1 MKWKKALL
9 IIANLVL
16 GTYLVFAFTV
26 FNKPDETMRVC
37 TKANISIDDERT
49 GGFID
54 VQEISKRLKQA
65 DMFPLGKQ
73 MQHINARNIEE
84 MLKRSAF
91 VKTAECYKTEDGQ
104 VFISI
109 SQLTPVVRVKAENGD
124 DYYLDDKDCI
134 MPNSAYTSDLV
145 IATGNISR
153 TFAVKYLSPLA
164 KAIMA
169 NDLWHN
175 MVEQINVLPNADIEI
190 VPRIGDHIVCLG
202 PLPEAATKE
211 KRQQLINDFVNTKFT
226 RLEKF
231 YRYGLSQAGWNKYD
245 YINIEFDN
253 QIICKRHSDKRQPM
267 PTPPIVAK
275 SDSAAIK
282 QAANTQA
289 SNVKPVSQKEITKK
303 DETMK
308 TENKAENKKADKK
321 KAEKADKADKKK
333 ADKADKA
340 DKKADKKKADKKK
353 ADKADKKKK

>member
-9 IIANLVL
+9 VIANLVL

-175 MVEQINVLPNADIEI
+175 LVEQINVLPNADIEI
-190 VPRIGDHIVCLG
+190 VPRIGNHIVCLG
-202 PLPEAATKE
+202 PLPEATTKE

-282 QAANTQA
+282 QVANTQA
-289 SNVKPVSQKEITKK
+289 SNVKPSSQKEVTKK
-303 DETMK
+303 DETKK
-308 TENKAENKKADKK
+308 TENKP
-321 KAEKADKADKKK
+321 DKKK

-340 DKKADKKKADKKK
+340 DKKKAEKAERKADKKK
-353 ADKADKKKK
+353 ADKADKKTDKKKK

>member
-1 MKWKKALL
+1 M
-9 IIANLVL
+9 
-16 GTYLVFAFTV
+16 
-26 FNKPDETMRVC
+26 
-37 TKANISIDDERT
+37 
-49 GGFID
+49 
-54 VQEISKRLKQA
+54 
-65 DMFPLGKQ
+65 
-73 MQHINARNIEE
+73 
-84 MLKRSAF
+84 
-91 VKTAECYKTEDGQ
+91 
-104 VFISI
+104 FISI

-134 MPNSAYTSDLV
+134 MPNSAYTSDLI

-175 MVEQINVLPNADIEI
+175 LVEQINVLPNADIEI

-202 PLPEAATKE
+202 PLPETTTKE

-289 SNVKPVSQKEITKK
+289 SNVKPASQKEVTKK
-303 DETMK
+303 DETKK
-308 TENKAENKKADKK
+308 TEN
-321 KAEKADKADKKK
+321 KADKKK

-340 DKKADKKKADKKK
+340 DKKKAEKAERKADKKK
-353 ADKADKKKK
+353 ADKADKKTDKKKK

>member
-9 IIANLVL
+9 VIANLVL

-175 MVEQINVLPNADIEI
+175 LVEQINVLPNADIEI
-190 VPRIGDHIVCLG
+190 VPRIGNHIVCLG
-202 PLPEAATKE
+202 PLPEATTKE

-245 YINIEFDN
+245 YINIEFNN
-253 QIICKRHSDKRQPM
+253 QIICKRHSDKHQPM

-282 QAANTQA
+282 QVANTQA
-289 SNVKPVSQKEITKK
+289 SNVKPASQKEVTKK
-303 DETMK
+303 DETKK
-308 TENKAENKKADKK
+308 TEN
-321 KAEKADKADKKK
+321 KADKKK

-340 DKKADKKKADKKK
+340 DKKKAEKAERKADKKK
-353 ADKADKKKK
+353 ADKADKKTDKKKK

>member
-9 IIANLVL
+9 VIANLVL

-54 VQEISKRLKQA
+54 AQEISKRLKQA

-202 PLPEAATKE
+202 PLPEAATKG

-253 QIICKRHSDKRQPM
+253 QIICKRHSDTRRPT
-267 PTPPIVAK
+267 PTPPIVTK
-275 SDSAAIK
+275 PDSAAIK
-282 QAANTQA
+282 QAANAQA
-289 SNVKPVSQKEITKK
+289 SNVKPVSQKEVTKK
-303 DETMK
+303 DETKK
-308 TENKAENKKADKK
+308 TENKT
-321 KAEKADKADKKK
+321 DKKK

-340 DKKADKKKADKKK
+340 NKKADKKKADKAERKADKKK
-353 ADKADKKKK
+353 ADKADKKTDKKKN

>member
-9 IIANLVL
+9 VIANLVL

-175 MVEQINVLPNADIEI
+175 LVEQINVLPNADIEI

-202 PLPEAATKE
+202 PLPEATTKE

-231 YRYGLSQAGWNKYD
+231 YRYGRSQAGWNKYD

-253 QIICKRHSDKRQPM
+253 QIICKRHSDKLQPM

-289 SNVKPVSQKEITKK
+289 SNVKPASQKEVTKK
-303 DETMK
+303 DETKK
-308 TENKAENKKADKK
+308 TENKP
-321 KAEKADKADKKK
+321 DKKK

-340 DKKADKKKADKKK
+340 DKKKVEKAERKADKKK
-353 ADKADKKKK
+353 ADKADKKTDKKKK

>member
-1 MKWKKALL
+1 MKWKKTLL
-9 IIANLVL
+9 VIANLVL

-175 MVEQINVLPNADIEI
+175 LVEQINVLPNADIEI

-202 PLPEAATKE
+202 PLPEATTKE

-267 PTPPIVAK
+267 PTPPSVAK
-275 SDSAAIK
+275 PDSAAIK

-289 SNVKPVSQKEITKK
+289 SNVKPLSQKEVTKK
-303 DETMK
+303 DETKM
-308 TENKAENKKADKK
+308 TENKP
-321 KAEKADKADKKK
+321 DKKK

-340 DKKADKKKADKKK
+340 DKKKAEKAERKADKKKADKKK
-353 ADKADKKKK
+353 ADKADKKTDKKKK

>member
-9 IIANLVL
+9 VIANLVL

-175 MVEQINVLPNADIEI
+175 LVEQINVLPNADIEI

-202 PLPEAATKE
+202 PLPEATTKE

-275 SDSAAIK
+275 PDSVAIK

-289 SNVKPVSQKEITKK
+289 SNVKPASQKEVTKK
-303 DETMK
+303 DETKK
-308 TENKAENKKADKK
+308 TENKP
-321 KAEKADKADKKK
+321 DKKK

-340 DKKADKKKADKKK
+340 DKKKAEKAERKADKKK
-353 ADKADKKKK
+353 ADKADKKTDKKKK

>member
-9 IIANLVL
+9 VIANLVL

-73 MQHINARNIEE
+73 MQHITARNIEE

-153 TFAVKYLSPLA
+153 TFAIKYLSPLA

-175 MVEQINVLPNADIEI
+175 LVEQINVLPNADIEI

-202 PLPEAATKE
+202 PLPEATTKE

-253 QIICKRHSDKRQPM
+253 QIVCKRHSDKHQPM

-275 SDSAAIK
+275 PDSAAIK

-289 SNVKPVSQKEITKK
+289 SNVKPASQKEVTKK
-303 DETMK
+303 DETKK
-308 TENKAENKKADKK
+308 TENKP
-321 KAEKADKADKKK
+321 DKKK

-340 DKKADKKKADKKK
+340 DKKKAEKAERKADKKK
-353 ADKADKKKK
+353 ADKADKKTDKKKK

>member
-9 IIANLVL
+9 VIANLVL

-153 TFAVKYLSPLA
+153 TFSVKYLSPLA

-175 MVEQINVLPNADIEI
+175 LVEQINVLPNADIEI
-190 VPRIGDHIVCLG
+190 VPRIGNHIVCLG
-202 PLPEAATKE
+202 PLPEATTKE

-253 QIICKRHSDKRQPM
+253 QIICKRHSDKHQPM

-275 SDSAAIK
+275 PDSAAIK

-289 SNVKPVSQKEITKK
+289 SNVKPATQKEVTKK
-303 DETMK
+303 DETKK
-308 TENKAENKKADKK
+308 TENKP
-321 KAEKADKADKKK
+321 DKKK

-340 DKKADKKKADKKK
+340 DKKKAEKAERKADKKKADKKK
-353 ADKADKKKK
+353 ADKADKKTDKKKK

>member
-9 IIANLVL
+9 VIANLVL

-175 MVEQINVLPNADIEI
+175 LVEQINVLPNADIEI

-282 QAANTQA
+282 RAANAQA
-289 SNVKPVSQKEITKK
+289 SNVKPVSQK

-308 TENKAENKKADKK
+308 TEN
-321 KAEKADKADKKK
+321 KADKKK

-340 DKKADKKKADKKK
+340 NKKADKKKADKAERKADKKK
-353 ADKADKKKK
+353 ADKADKKTDKKKK

>member
-54 VQEISKRLKQA
+54 AQEISKRLKQA

-175 MVEQINVLPNADIEI
+175 LVEQINVLPNADIEI

-202 PLPEAATKE
+202 PLPEATTKE

-231 YRYGLSQAGWNKYD
+231 YRYGLSQAGWNKYS
-245 YINIEFDN
+245 YINLAFEN
-253 QIICKRHSDKRQPM
+253 QIICKK
-267 PTPPIVAK
+267 
-275 SDSAAIK
+275 K
-282 QAANTQA
+282 QN
-289 SNVKPVSQKEITKK
+289 NNNI
-303 DETMK
+303 
-308 TENKAENKKADKK
+308 
-321 KAEKADKADKKK
+321 
-333 ADKADKA
+333 
-340 DKKADKKKADKKK
+340 
-353 ADKADKKKK
+353 

>member
-9 IIANLVL
+9 VIANLVL

-175 MVEQINVLPNADIEI
+175 LVEQINVLPNADIEI

-202 PLPEAATKE
+202 PLPEATTKE

-267 PTPPIVAK
+267 PTPPSVAK
-275 SDSAAIK
+275 PDSTAIK

-289 SNVKPVSQKEITKK
+289 SNVKPASQKEVTKK
-303 DETMK
+303 DETKK
-308 TENKAENKKADKK
+308 TENKP
-321 KAEKADKADKKK
+321 DKKK

-340 DKKADKKKADKKK
+340 DKKKAEKAERKADKKK
-353 ADKADKKKK
+353 ADKADKKTDKKKK

>member
-9 IIANLVL
+9 VIANLVL

-175 MVEQINVLPNADIEI
+175 LVEQINVLPNADIEI

-202 PLPEAATKE
+202 PLPEATTKG

-253 QIICKRHSDKRQPM
+253 QIICKRHSDKRQHM

-275 SDSAAIK
+275 PDSAAIK

-289 SNVKPVSQKEITKK
+289 SNVKLASQKEVTKK
-303 DETMK
+303 DETKK
-308 TENKAENKKADKK
+308 TENKP
-321 KAEKADKADKKK
+321 DKKK

-340 DKKADKKKADKKK
+340 DKKKAEKAERKADKKK
-353 ADKADKKKK
+353 ADKADKKTDKKKK

>member
-9 IIANLVL
+9 VIANLVL

-73 MQHINARNIEE
+73 MQHINARNIED

-109 SQLTPVVRVKAENGD
+109 SQLTPVIRVKAENGD

-175 MVEQINVLPNADIEI
+175 LVEQINVLPNADIEI
-190 VPRIGDHIVCLG
+190 VPRIGNHIVCLG
-202 PLPEAATKE
+202 PLPEATTKE

-253 QIICKRHSDKRQPM
+253 QIICKRHSDKHQPM

-275 SDSAAIK
+275 PDSAAIK

-289 SNVKPVSQKEITKK
+289 SNVKPASQKEVTKK
-303 DETMK
+303 DETKK
-308 TENKAENKKADKK
+308 TENKP
-321 KAEKADKADKKK
+321 DKKK

-340 DKKADKKKADKKK
+340 DKKKAQKAERKADKKK
-353 ADKADKKKK
+353 ADKADKKTDKKKK

>member
-9 IIANLVL
+9 VIANLVL

-73 MQHINARNIEE
+73 MQHINARSIEE

-109 SQLTPVVRVKAENGD
+109 SQLTPVIRVKAENGD

-175 MVEQINVLPNADIEI
+175 LVEQINVLPNADIEI

-202 PLPEAATKE
+202 PLPEATTKE

-282 QAANTQA
+282 QVANTQA
-289 SNVKPVSQKEITKK
+289 SNVKPVSQKEVTKK
-303 DETMK
+303 DETKK
-308 TENKAENKKADKK
+308 TENKP
-321 KAEKADKADKKK
+321 DKKK

-340 DKKADKKKADKKK
+340 DKKKAEKAERKADKKK
-353 ADKADKKKK
+353 ADKADKKTDKKKK

>member
-9 IIANLVL
+9 VIANLVL

-175 MVEQINVLPNADIEI
+175 LVEQINVLPNADIEI

-202 PLPEAATKE
+202 PLPEATTKE

-275 SDSAAIK
+275 SDSSAIK

-289 SNVKPVSQKEITKK
+289 SNVKPASQKEVTKK
-303 DETMK
+303 DETKM
-308 TENKAENKKADKK
+308 TEN
-321 KAEKADKADKKK
+321 KADKKK

-340 DKKADKKKADKKK
+340 DKKKAEKAKRKADKKK
-353 ADKADKKKK
+353 ADKADKKTDKKKK

>member
-9 IIANLVL
+9 VIANLVL

-65 DMFPLGKQ
+65 GMFPLGKQ

-175 MVEQINVLPNADIEI
+175 LVEQINVLPNADIEI

-202 PLPEAATKE
+202 PLPEATTKE
-211 KRQQLINDFVNTKFT
+211 KRQQLINDFVNRKFT

-289 SNVKPVSQKEITKK
+289 SNVKPASQKEVTKK
-303 DETMK
+303 DETKK
-308 TENKAENKKADKK
+308 TEN
-321 KAEKADKADKKK
+321 KADKKK
-333 ADKADKA
+333 ADKADKT
-340 DKKADKKKADKKK
+340 DKKKAEKAERKADKKE
-353 ADKADKKKK
+353 ADKADKKTDKKKK

>member
-9 IIANLVL
+9 VIANLVL

-73 MQHINARNIEE
+73 MRHINARNIEE

-175 MVEQINVLPNADIEI
+175 LVEQINVLPNADIEI

-202 PLPEAATKE
+202 PLPEATTKE

-267 PTPPIVAK
+267 PTPPSVAK
-275 SDSAAIK
+275 PDSAAIK

-289 SNVKPVSQKEITKK
+289 SNVKPLSQKEVTKK
-303 DETMK
+303 DETKM
-308 TENKAENKKADKK
+308 TEN
-321 KAEKADKADKKK
+321 KADKKK

-340 DKKADKKKADKKK
+340 DKKKAEKAERKADKKKADKKK
-353 ADKADKKKK
+353 ADKADKKTDKKKK

>member
-9 IIANLVL
+9 VIANLVL

-175 MVEQINVLPNADIEI
+175 LVEQINVLPNADIEI

-202 PLPEAATKE
+202 PLPEATTKE

-253 QIICKRHSDKRQPM
+253 QIICKRHSDKHQ

-275 SDSAAIK
+275 PDSAAIK

-289 SNVKPVSQKEITKK
+289 SNVKPATQKEVTKK
-303 DETMK
+303 DETKK
-308 TENKAENKKADKK
+308 TENKP
-321 KAEKADKADKKK
+321 DKKK

-340 DKKADKKKADKKK
+340 DKKKAEKAERKADKKKADKKK
-353 ADKADKKKK
+353 ADKADKKTDKKKK

>member
-9 IIANLVL
+9 VIANLVL

-73 MQHINARNIEE
+73 MRHINARNIEE

-175 MVEQINVLPNADIEI
+175 LVEQINVLPNADIEI

-202 PLPEAATKE
+202 PLPEATTKE

-267 PTPPIVAK
+267 PTPPSVAK
-275 SDSAAIK
+275 PDSAAIK

-289 SNVKPVSQKEITKK
+289 SNVKPLSQKEVTKK
-303 DETMK
+303 DETKM
-308 TENKAENKKADKK
+308 TEN
-321 KAEKADKADKKK
+321 KADKKK

-340 DKKADKKKADKKK
+340 DKKKAEKAERKADKKK
-353 ADKADKKKK
+353 ADKADKKTDKKKK

>member
-1 MKWKKALL
+1 
-9 IIANLVL
+9 
-16 GTYLVFAFTV
+16 
-26 FNKPDETMRVC
+26 MRVC

-175 MVEQINVLPNADIEI
+175 LVEQINVLPNADIEI

-202 PLPEAATKE
+202 PLPEATTKE

-226 RLEKF
+226 RLENSIATDCRKQD
-231 YRYGLSQAGWNKYD
+231 GTNTIISTSNLTTKSSAND
-245 YINIEFDN
+245 ILINVN
-253 QIICKRHSDKRQPM
+253 LCLRHPSWQSPTRQP
-267 PTPPIVAK
+267 
-275 SDSAAIK
+275 SSK
-282 QAANTQA
+282 QLTLRLQTLNHLL
-289 SNVKPVSQKEITKK
+289 KRK
-303 DETMK
+303 
-308 TENKAENKKADKK
+308 
-321 KAEKADKADKKK
+321 
-333 ADKADKA
+333 
-340 DKKADKKKADKKK
+340 
-353 ADKADKKKK
+353 

>member
-54 VQEISKRLKQA
+54 AKEISKRLKQA

-104 VFISI
+104 VYISI

-175 MVEQINVLPNADIEI
+175 LVEQINVLPNADIEI

-202 PLPEAATKE
+202 PLPEAANKE
-211 KRQQLINDFVNTKFT
+211 KRQKLINEFVDKKFT

-253 QIICKRHSDKRQPM
+253 QIICKRHSDKQRPM
-267 PTPPIVAK
+267 PTPPVVTK
-275 SDSAAIK
+275 PDSAAIK
-282 QAANTQA
+282 KAANAQPSNTKPEPQKVTTQKA
-289 SNVKPVSQKEITKK
+289 QPQKGETKRVETKK
-303 DETMK
+303 AEAK
-308 TENKAENKKADKK
+308 KAEQKKAENKKTEQK
-321 KAEKADKADKKK
+321 KANNAKATTKKTPS
-333 ADKADKA
+333 
-340 DKKADKKKADKKK
+340 KKPVAHQ
-353 ADKADKKKK
+353 

>member
-9 IIANLVL
+9 VIANLVL

-54 VQEISKRLKQA
+54 AQEISKRLKQA

-91 VKTAECYKTEDGQ
+91 VKTAECYKSEDGQ

-175 MVEQINVLPNADIEI
+175 MVEQINVLSNADIEI

-253 QIICKRHSDKRQPM
+253 QIICKRHSDKHRPT
-267 PTPPIVAK
+267 PTPPIVSK
-275 SDSAAIK
+275 PDSAAIK
-282 QAANTQA
+282 QTANAQA
-289 SNVKPVSQKEITKK
+289 SNVKPVSQKEETKK
-303 DETMK
+303 DETKK
-308 TENKAENKKADKK
+308 TENKAEKK
-321 KAEKADKADKKK
+321 KT
-333 ADKADKA
+333 DKADKA
-340 DKKADKKKADKKK
+340 DKKADKKKDDKAERKADKKK
-353 ADKADKKKK
+353 ADKADKKTDKKKK

>member
-9 IIANLVL
+9 VIANLVL

-37 TKANISIDDERT
+37 TKANIRIDDERT

-175 MVEQINVLPNADIEI
+175 LVEQINVLPNADIEI

-202 PLPEAATKE
+202 PLPEATTKE

-275 SDSAAIK
+275 PDSAAIK

-289 SNVKPVSQKEITKK
+289 SNVKPLSQKEVTKK
-303 DETMK
+303 DETKM
-308 TENKAENKKADKK
+308 TENKP
-321 KAEKADKADKKK
+321 DKKK

-340 DKKADKKKADKKK
+340 DKKKAEKAERKADKKK
-353 ADKADKKKK
+353 ADKADKKTDKKKK